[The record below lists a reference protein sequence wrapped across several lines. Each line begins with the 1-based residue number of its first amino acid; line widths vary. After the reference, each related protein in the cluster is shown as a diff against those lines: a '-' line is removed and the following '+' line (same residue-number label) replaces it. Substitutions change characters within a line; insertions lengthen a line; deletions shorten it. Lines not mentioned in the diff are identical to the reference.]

1 MLKAKNI
8 GGKRAD
14 TQSQEKNGGSVEVV
28 KRIFSLFS
36 TFFSCFRREKCSFTF
51 YVTTAI
57 LCTDYKKRGVA
68 FLHSFPSIFP
78 FLYKIQKWYHEIKY
92 LCLRQLRCLTKKIF
106 SQKCEKNIFAW
117 QSKQQYFLLYLG
129 FLCYIYFVDTKNCN
143 VGAIQNWFYKIL
155 VLRNVQKTY
164 VELEN
169 NHLLNIRI
177 FQFS

>member
-1 MLKAKNI
+1 MWFLAFINEGKGRIGPGRLIALSLPSYALLHNSIAVRMRTANISCRISKNI

-78 FLYKIQKWYHEIKY
+78 FLYKIQKW
-92 LCLRQLRCLTKKIF
+92 F
-106 SQKCEKNIFAW
+106 
-117 QSKQQYFLLYLG
+117 
-129 FLCYIYFVDTKNCN
+129 
-143 VGAIQNWFYKIL
+143 
-155 VLRNVQKTY
+155 
-164 VELEN
+164 
-169 NHLLNIRI
+169 
-177 FQFS
+177 

>member
-78 FLYKIQKWYHEIKY
+78 FLYKIQKWFWNKIPLQLEYKKKLWKKY
-92 LCLRQLRCLTKKIF
+92 FCVVVK
-106 SQKCEKNIFAW
+106 
-117 QSKQQYFLLYLG
+117 
-129 FLCYIYFVDTKNCN
+129 
-143 VGAIQNWFYKIL
+143 AIVFFI
-155 VLRNVQKTY
+155 VLRLSLLSILWTQK
-164 VELEN
+164 
-169 NHLLNIRI
+169 IAM
-177 FQFS
+177 